1 MERRG
6 VLAALTPL
14 LAGCFGGSAVS
25 RTRTAD
31 RDSTPAAT
39 ATPGA
44 AGTATATPEPT
55 ETATPEPD
63 PGEAEEAD
71 EAAAAGD
78 AAEHVDAARE
88 RIGTAVDEYADSG
101 DLAEVG
107 VDADGFVPA
116 DVYAALVRANSSVGR
131 AAALAATD
139 ERETTVARLEGVVA
153 FLMRATAA
161 QANAIEGHDALV
173 TARDA
178 LEGGD
183 LDAATARE
191 QGIATAA
198 ETVGR
203 AFSHLTSE
211 SDPAD
216 AEAVDALDADDYRA
230 KRDQFDA
237 ATTVLDGAADGV
249 SSVVNGIELLS
260 VARTRGE
267 NGNEEAAAE
276 DAADARERLE
286 DAVSTFEDLAADLPG
301 GVAAFED
308 PLASLADLA
317 GEKASAAA
325 DVQSQYE

>member
-31 RDSTPAAT
+31 REPTPAAT

-63 PGEAEEAD
+63 QGEAD

-78 AAEHVDAARE
+78 AAEHVEAARE

-101 DLAEVG
+101 DVAEVS

-178 LEGGD
+178 LAGGD
-183 LDAATARE
+183 RDAATAGE

-203 AFSHLTSE
+203 ALSHLTSE

-216 AEAVDALDADDYRA
+216 AEAVDVLDADDYRA

-267 NGNEEAAAE
+267 NGNAEAAAE

-286 DAVSTFEDLAADLPG
+286 DAASTFEDLAADLPG